1 MLPLVLNVSYASL
14 HVYKKLQ
21 CNTILFAFTCE
32 VGTNNLLCILVSC
45 FHTIAI
51 SWLIQPQLRCFFP
64 LISGHFL
71 FRLWKGC
78 CNACWSHM
86 TLTCHSG
93 QQVRCYDSIRCIA
106 HCHTSYLTIVLWVN
120 GFLVHPLSLALELPT
135 SYLRM
140 LIGSIFYASLIMF
153 PACLQFV
160 FRPTEIGC
168 QGERCSQ
175 ILLLKVCLLPRN
187 WEKLGI

>member
-1 MLPLVLNVSYASL
+1 MQSNIICIHLWSWDKQPALYISLMFLYNCYFMTDPAST
-14 HVYKKLQ
+14 KM
-21 CNTILFAFTCE
+21 
-32 VGTNNLLCILVSC
+32 
-45 FHTIAI
+45 
-51 SWLIQPQLRCFFP
+51 FFP
-64 LISGHFL
+64 LISGNFL

-93 QQVRCYDSIRCIA
+93 RQVRCYDSIRCTA